1 MTLATP
7 VPDRLAAS
15 RSGAPRPPR
24 RRPSPGW
31 TLSWSPTAVLA
42 FLAMVGLVF
51 VTVLGSKGALL
62 FLACGLTLVLTSP
75 GTTLAGLRENWLVVA
90 MTLWCLVSFTWSDYP
105 ALSLRYGVQLC
116 LTVMIAIAIFTRLT
130 PMAFVKVVFVA
141 YALAG
146 IGSLLSGRSRGDG
159 MGFLGLYASKNALAA
174 AASLLIIA
182 SVAVLIDRRLSP
194 RWRVPAILM
203 MLLGGL
209 LLVLG
214 KSTGALAA
222 VAGVVVAFLLLQFL
236 QRLPPLTRLI
246 CIVLGFLLLVLGGVV
261 IAGMADQLAAT
272 VLQTTGKDVTLTGR
286 TDLWGF
292 ALREI
297 AARPLLGAGY
307 QAVWVQGNPLA
318 EELWAMFGIESRSGF
333 HFHNTLLSNAVEI
346 GIIGAALQA
355 MVFFGGLGASLVWAI
370 RSPSAPSVFLALF
383 MVRQLL
389 SMGVEVVFFFQFDPV
404 TILTLAAVHYG
415 RGFRRTARAFD
426 TGRSTASPAVRLR
439 QSGAGQARPR
449 PRGPSRQI

>member
-7 VPDRLAAS
+7 VPNRLAAS

-31 TLSWSPTAVLA
+31 TLSWSPTVVLA

-51 VTVLGSKGALL
+51 ITPLGSKGALL

-75 GTTLAGLRENWLVVA
+75 GATLAGLRENWLVVA

-246 CIVLGFLLLVLGGVV
+246 CIVLG
-261 IAGMADQLAAT
+261 
-272 VLQTTGKDVTLTGR
+272 
-286 TDLWGF
+286 
-292 ALREI
+292 
-297 AARPLLGAGY
+297 
-307 QAVWVQGNPLA
+307 
-318 EELWAMFGIESRSGF
+318 
-333 HFHNTLLSNAVEI
+333 LSLI
-346 GIIGAALQA
+346 HI
-355 MVFFGGLGASLVWAI
+355 
-370 RSPSAPSVFLALF
+370 
-383 MVRQLL
+383 
-389 SMGVEVVFFFQFDPV
+389 
-404 TILTLAAVHYG
+404 
-415 RGFRRTARAFD
+415 
-426 TGRSTASPAVRLR
+426 
-439 QSGAGQARPR
+439 
-449 PRGPSRQI
+449 